1 MNKLV
6 LRLAVLFLVAVILIA
21 GNSSVNAQGLE
32 ALTHLIDSARAM
44 GASTFAP
51 NTMKKAELEFS
62 KALSAVEAGKQQK
75 TIDQAISKANEY
87 AENAIKAAEVA
98 KLSLNEYLEPR
109 NKALA
114 AKAISLVPELFM
126 KAEVLFVKAAG
137 KVESGDVKSGL
148 KEAAKAAPLYDV
160 AELEAIRKEILGT
173 ADALIQKAVED
184 EAGKYAVSTLDKA
197 MTARKKADAIIT
209 GNRYN
214 NVEAT
219 AEAKRSE
226 YEAMHASNIAL
237 SVRSLNRNDQAWEK
251 LMLVYEI
258 QMNRVGESIGAQ
270 HLPFDDGPMAAAD
283 SLIHYIKSLQQQ
295 NEYMTAKFAG
305 ILNET
310 GDTAATV
317 TSSPQALAD
326 KATEKVETLNAQNK
340 QVSTELEGKQA
351 RLTSLEY
358 QHQTVT
364 AELGARQEQ
373 DDKLRKAKTM
383 ISPAEGQVFVN
394 ATNDVVLRLS
404 GVSFDIGKAY
414 IKETHVP
421 VLEKVKEI
429 IKLFPNAKVVVEGH
443 TDATGNAAT
452 NMLLSEKRAFAI
464 MQYLRQT
471 MLLSSEQIKSMGYGA
486 DKPIA
491 TNQNKDGRA
500 QNRRIDVV
508 IMP

>member
-1 MNKLV
+1 MSNIV
-6 LRLAVLFLVAVILIA
+6 RAMATLFLFTIFLVF
-21 GNSSVNAQGLE
+21 GNNNVNAQGLE
-32 ALTHLIDSARAM
+32 ALTHLIDSARVM

-51 NTMKKAELEFS
+51 NTMKKAELEYS
-62 KALSAVEAGKQQK
+62 KALKVVEAGRQQK

-98 KLSLNEYLEPR
+98 KLSLSEYLEPR

-114 AKAISLVPELFM
+114 AKAVTLVSELFM

-148 KEAAKAAPLYDV
+148 KEAATATPLYDI
-160 AELEAIRKEILGT
+160 AELEAIRKTILGT

-184 EAGKYAVSTLDKA
+184 EAGKYAVSTFDKA
-197 MTARKKADAIIT
+197 LTARKKADAIIT
-209 GNRYN
+209 SNRYN

-237 SVRSLNRNDQAWEK
+237 SVRSLERNDQAWEK

-283 SLIHYIKSLQQQ
+283 SLIHYIKTLQQQ
-295 NEYMTAKFAG
+295 NEYMTGKFAG
-305 ILNET
+305 ILNES
-310 GDTAATV
+310 GDAAAG
-317 TSSPQALAD
+317 SPQALAD
-326 KATEKVETLNAQNK
+326 KATEKVETMAAQNK
-340 QVSTELEGKQA
+340 QVSEELEGKQA
-351 RLTSLEY
+351 RLTNLEH
-358 QHQTVT
+358 QHQSIT

-383 ISPAEGQVFVN
+383 ISPAEGQVFLN
-394 ATNDVVLRLS
+394 STNDVVLRLS
-404 GVSFDIGKAY
+404 GLSFDIGKAY

-443 TDATGNAAT
+443 TDGTGNATT

-471 MLLSSEQIKSMGYGA
+471 MLLSTDQIKSMGYGA
-486 DKPIA
+486 EKPIA
-491 TNQNKDGRA
+491 TNQTKDGRT